1 MLQVNVARLHD
12 DNREALALAWIAGRE
27 GGTAVRREAAQ
38 AASVIGHLNLT
49 HPNSIQ
55 VIGAYEAGTVAGHV
69 ERLFEA
75 HPSAVIVADGVMPP
89 QALIEAAARTHT
101 PLFTS
106 PAPAPRVIEVLARYL
121 AKALAESTERH
132 GVLMDVLGL
141 GVLITGESGV
151 GKSELGLELISRG
164 HGLVADD
171 IVEISRIAVNTLE
184 GRCPPMLK
192 DFLEVRGLG
201 LLNIRTIFGET
212 AVRRKMKLRLV
223 AHLERQAMGR
233 DPTERLPLAALSED
247 ILGVTIGKVIIPVA
261 AGRNL
266 AVLVE
271 AAVRNQILKLRGIDS
286 MAEFLARQSQ
296 AMHHAGRGRPVM
308 QLILVSGLS
317 GSGKSIA
324 LNVLEDAGY
333 YCVDNLPATLLLEVV
348 DFLADAGH
356 DKAAISVDA
365 RSAALAALPEHV
377 AALKARGVDCR
388 VLYLEAGTPSLLRR
402 FSETR
407 RRHPLAGAN
416 LSLAEA
422 IEHERTLLARRG
434 GARAPHRHQ
443 RAAAARAAELDPG
456 PRSASAP

>member
-12 DNREALALAWIAGRE
+12 DNREALSLAWIAGRE
-27 GGTAVRREAAQ
+27 GGTTVRREAA
-38 AASVIGHLNLT
+38 AAAALIGHLNLT

-55 VIGAYEAGTVAGHV
+55 IIGAYEAGTVAGHV

-75 HPSAVIVADGVMPP
+75 APAAVIVADGVAPP
-89 QALIEAAARTHT
+89 QPLVDGAARTHT

-106 PAPAPRVIEVLARYL
+106 PLPAPRVIEQLARYL
-121 AKALAESTERH
+121 AKALAENTERH
-132 GVLMDVLGL
+132 GVFMDVLGL

-171 IVEISRIAVNTLE
+171 VVEISRLAVNTLE

-212 AVRRKMKLRLV
+212 AVRRKLKLRLIV
-223 AHLERQAMGR
+223 QLERPQPGGR

-247 ILGVTIGKVIIPVA
+247 ILGVTVPKVIVPVA

-286 MAEFLARQSQ
+286 MAEFMARQS
-296 AMHHAGRGRPVM
+296 RE
-308 QLILVSGLS
+308 IEESD
-317 GSGKSIA
+317 
-324 LNVLEDAGY
+324 ED
-333 YCVDNLPATLLLEVV
+333 
-348 DFLADAGH
+348 
-356 DKAAISVDA
+356 
-365 RSAALAALPEHV
+365 
-377 AALKARGVDCR
+377 
-388 VLYLEAGTPSLLRR
+388 
-402 FSETR
+402 
-407 RRHPLAGAN
+407 
-416 LSLAEA
+416 
-422 IEHERTLLARRG
+422 
-434 GARAPHRHQ
+434 
-443 RAAAARAAELDPG
+443 
-456 PRSASAP
+456 

>member
-12 DNREALALAWIAGRE
+12 DTREALSLAWIAGRE
-27 GGTAVRREAAQ
+27 GGTAVRREAAA
-38 AASVIGHLNLT
+38 AASLIGHLNLT

-69 ERLFEA
+69 DRLFEA
-75 HPSAVIVADGVMPP
+75 QPSAVIVADGVAPP

-106 PAPAPRVIEVLARYL
+106 PLPAPRVIEQLARYL

-132 GVLMDVLGL
+132 GVFMDVLGL
-141 GVLITGESGV
+141 GVLVTGESGV

-171 IVEISRIAVNTLE
+171 VVEISRIAVNTLE

-212 AVRRKMKLRLV
+212 AVRRKMKLRLI
-223 AHLERQAMGR
+223 AHLEKPHPGGR
-233 DPTERLPLAALSED
+233 DAAERLPLAALSED
-247 ILGVTIGKVIIPVA
+247 ILGVTVGKVIIPVA

-286 MAEFLARQSQ
+286 MAEFMARQ
-296 AMHHAGRGRPVM
+296 
-308 QLILVSGLS
+308 
-317 GSGKSIA
+317 
-324 LNVLEDAGY
+324 
-333 YCVDNLPATLLLEVV
+333 
-348 DFLADAGH
+348 
-356 DKAAISVDA
+356 
-365 RSAALAALPEHV
+365 
-377 AALKARGVDCR
+377 
-388 VLYLEAGTPSLLRR
+388 
-402 FSETR
+402 
-407 RRHPLAGAN
+407 
-416 LSLAEA
+416 
-422 IEHERTLLARRG
+422 
-434 GARAPHRHQ
+434 Q
-443 RAAAARAAELDPG
+443 REIQNRDDD
-456 PRSASAP
+456 

>member
-12 DNREALALAWIAGRE
+12 DTREALSLAWIAGRE

-38 AASVIGHLNLT
+38 AASLIGHLNLT

-75 HPSAVIVADGVMPP
+75 HPAAVIVADGVMPP
-89 QALIEAAARTHT
+89 QALIEAAALSHT

-106 PAPAPRVIEVLARYL
+106 PAPAPRVIEVMARYL

-171 IVEISRIAVNTLE
+171 VVEISRIAVNTLE
-184 GRCPPMLK
+184 GRCPAMLM

-223 AHLERQAMGR
+223 AHLERQAGGR

-247 ILGVTIGKVIIPVA
+247 ILGVTVGKVIIPVA

-286 MAEFLARQSQ
+286 MAEFLARQQ
-296 AMHHAGRGRPVM
+296 REIH
-308 QLILVSGLS
+308 
-317 GSGKSIA
+317 
-324 LNVLEDAGY
+324 N
-333 YCVDNLPATLLLEVV
+333 DNG
-348 DFLADAGH
+348 DD
-356 DKAAISVDA
+356 D
-365 RSAALAALPEHV
+365 
-377 AALKARGVDCR
+377 
-388 VLYLEAGTPSLLRR
+388 
-402 FSETR
+402 
-407 RRHPLAGAN
+407 N
-416 LSLAEA
+416 
-422 IEHERTLLARRG
+422 
-434 GARAPHRHQ
+434 
-443 RAAAARAAELDPG
+443 
-456 PRSASAP
+456 